1 MSTGRQ
7 KKLAIIIV
15 VVIALA
21 WLGVGAAML
30 GYWLDGGQQPEVS
43 DQGSN
48 VVISQKEADLVGLV
62 EKTSPTVVSIVTSQV
77 SGQGFFQQEVE
88 GAGTGIV
95 ISEDGYILTNKHV
108 ISEAR
113 SVQVV
118 MSDGTRHSDVTVVGS
133 DPLNDI
139 AFLKIKNVSDLK
151 VATLGDSG
159 AMRVGQDVIAIGNSL
174 GQYQNTVTSGIVSGL
189 GRPVTAASS
198 ELNSRVESLTDLLQ
212 TDAAINPGNSGGPLI
227 NSAGQVVGINTAI
240 AADAQGIGFAIPINA
255 AKGMIRGVIANGK
268 VEKAYLGV
276 QYVAITPDVRTEYKL
291 SVDQGALVRSGS
303 GSAVE
308 SNSPADEAGI
318 KDGDIITKVN
328 EKSVGNQG
336 GLGSLVAE
344 FMPGEK
350 ITLTI
355 IRDGKEQQKTL
366 TLGAYKSQSQTV
378 IVGSFVSKAALRC
391 GFYY

>member
-48 VVISQKEADLVGLV
+48 VVISQKEADLAELV

-255 AKGMIRGVIANGK
+255 AKGMIRGVITNGK

-328 EKSVGNQG
+328 EKYVGKQG

-350 ITLTI
+350 VTLTI

-366 TLGAYKSQSQTV
+366 TLGAYKSQS
-378 IVGSFVSKAALRC
+378 
-391 GFYY
+391 

>member
-1 MSTGRQ
+1 MSTGKQ

-15 VVIALA
+15 AVIALA
-21 WLGVGAAML
+21 WLGVGATML
-30 GYWLDGGQQPEVS
+30 VRWLDGGQQPEVS

-48 VVISQKEADLVGLV
+48 VVISQKEADLAELV

-308 SNSPADEAGI
+308 SNGPADKAGI

-328 EKSVGNQG
+328 EKYVGKQG

-350 ITLTI
+350 VTLTI

-366 TLGAYKSQSQTV
+366 TLGVYKSQS
-378 IVGSFVSKAALRC
+378 
-391 GFYY
+391 

>member
-21 WLGVGAAML
+21 WLGVGATML
-30 GYWLDGGQQPEVS
+30 VRWLDGGQQPEVS

-48 VVISQKEADLVGLV
+48 VVISQKEADLAELV

-118 MSDGTRHSDVTVVGS
+118 MSDGTRHSDVTIVGS

-308 SNSPADEAGI
+308 SNGPADKAGI

-328 EKSVGNQG
+328 EKYVGKQG

-350 ITLTI
+350 VTLTI

-366 TLGAYKSQSQTV
+366 TLGVYKSQS
-378 IVGSFVSKAALRC
+378 
-391 GFYY
+391 

>member
-21 WLGVGAAML
+21 WLGVGATML
-30 GYWLDGGQQPEVS
+30 VRWLDGGQQPEVP

-48 VVISQKEADLVGLV
+48 VVISQKEADLAELV

-268 VEKAYLGV
+268 AEKAYLGV
-276 QYVAITPDVRTEYKL
+276 QYVAITPDVRTQYKL

-308 SNSPADEAGI
+308 SNGPADEAGI

-350 ITLTI
+350 VTLTI

-366 TLGAYKSQSQTV
+366 TLGAYKSQS
-378 IVGSFVSKAALRC
+378 
-391 GFYY
+391 

>member
-21 WLGVGAAML
+21 WLGVGATML
-30 GYWLDGGQQPEVS
+30 VRWLDGGQQSGVS

-48 VVISQKEADLVGLV
+48 VVISQKEADLAELV

-118 MSDGTRHSDVTVVGS
+118 MSDGTRHSDVTIVGS

-268 VEKAYLGV
+268 AEKAYLGV
-276 QYVAITPDVRTEYKL
+276 QYVAITPDVRTQYKL

-308 SNSPADEAGI
+308 GNGPADEAGI

-328 EKSVGNQG
+328 EKYVGKQG

-350 ITLTI
+350 VTLTI

-366 TLGAYKSQSQTV
+366 TLGAYKSQS
-378 IVGSFVSKAALRC
+378 
-391 GFYY
+391 

>member
-21 WLGVGAAML
+21 WLGVGATML
-30 GYWLDGGQQPEVS
+30 VRWLDGGQQPEVS

-48 VVISQKEADLVGLV
+48 VVISQKEADLAELV

-139 AFLKIKNVSDLK
+139 AFLKVKNVSDLK

-255 AKGMIRGVIANGK
+255 AKGMIRGVITNGK

-308 SNSPADEAGI
+308 SNGPADEAGI

-328 EKSVGNQG
+328 EKYVGKQG

-366 TLGAYKSQSQTV
+366 TLGAYKSQS
-378 IVGSFVSKAALRC
+378 
-391 GFYY
+391 

>member
-1 MSTGRQ
+1 MSTGKQ

-15 VVIALA
+15 AVIALA
-21 WLGVGAAML
+21 WLGVGATML
-30 GYWLDGGQQPEVS
+30 VRWLDGGQQPEVS

-276 QYVAITPDVRTEYKL
+276 QYVAITPDVRTQYKL

-308 SNSPADEAGI
+308 SNGPADKAGI

-350 ITLTI
+350 VTLTI

-366 TLGAYKSQSQTV
+366 TLGAYKSQS
-378 IVGSFVSKAALRC
+378 
-391 GFYY
+391 

>member
-21 WLGVGAAML
+21 WLGVGATML
-30 GYWLDGGQQPEVS
+30 VRWLDGGQQPEVS

-48 VVISQKEADLVGLV
+48 VVISQKEADLAELV

-276 QYVAITPDVRTEYKL
+276 QYVAITPDVRTQYKL

-308 SNSPADEAGI
+308 SNGPADKAGI

-350 ITLTI
+350 VTLTI

-366 TLGAYKSQSQTV
+366 TLGAYKSQS
-378 IVGSFVSKAALRC
+378 
-391 GFYY
+391 

>member
-48 VVISQKEADLVGLV
+48 VVISQKEADLAELV

-276 QYVAITPDVRTEYKL
+276 QYVAITPDVRTQYKL

-308 SNSPADEAGI
+308 SNGPADKAGI

-350 ITLTI
+350 VTLTI

-366 TLGAYKSQSQTV
+366 TLGAYKSQS
-378 IVGSFVSKAALRC
+378 
-391 GFYY
+391 

>member
-48 VVISQKEADLVGLV
+48 VVISQKEADLAELV

-118 MSDGTRHSDVTVVGS
+118 MSDGTRHSDVTIVGS

-240 AADAQGIGFAIPINA
+240 APDAQGIGFAIPINA
-255 AKGMIRGVIANGK
+255 AKGMIRGVITNGK

-308 SNSPADEAGI
+308 SNGPADEAGI

-328 EKSVGNQG
+328 EKYVGKQG

-366 TLGAYKSQSQTV
+366 TLGAYKSQS
-378 IVGSFVSKAALRC
+378 
-391 GFYY
+391 

>member
-21 WLGVGAAML
+21 WLGVGATML
-30 GYWLDGGQQPEVS
+30 VRWLDGGQQSGVS

-48 VVISQKEADLVGLV
+48 VVISQKEADLAELV

-328 EKSVGNQG
+328 EKYVGKQG

-350 ITLTI
+350 VTLTI

-366 TLGAYKSQSQTV
+366 TLGAYKSQS
-378 IVGSFVSKAALRC
+378 
-391 GFYY
+391 

>member
-48 VVISQKEADLVGLV
+48 VVISQKEADLAELV

-350 ITLTI
+350 VTLTI

-366 TLGAYKSQSQTV
+366 TLGAYKSQS
-378 IVGSFVSKAALRC
+378 
-391 GFYY
+391 